1 MLLDLICIVF
11 GFATV
16 AYSVL
21 IVADSETEV
30 SSIYKKKKLR
40 KQEERII
47 EYIDISELSKKQA
60 EETIRIYNS
69 DLPQSNFLEAEN
81 ARLTSELEA
90 ARIELSKYKGYRG

>member
-1 MLLDLICIVF
+1 MLFDLICVVV
-11 GFATV
+11 GFAIV
-16 AYSVL
+16 AYSIL
-21 IVADSETEV
+21 IVADSETEFP
-30 SSIYKKKKLR
+30 STYKKKKLR

-69 DLPQSNFLEAEN
+69 DLRSNFLETEN

>member
-1 MLLDLICIVF
+1 MLFDLICVVV
-11 GFATV
+11 GFAIV
-16 AYSVL
+16 AYSIL
-21 IVADSETEV
+21 IVADSETEFP
-30 SSIYKKKKLR
+30 STYKKKKLR

-69 DLPQSNFLEAEN
+69 DLPQSNSLEAEN